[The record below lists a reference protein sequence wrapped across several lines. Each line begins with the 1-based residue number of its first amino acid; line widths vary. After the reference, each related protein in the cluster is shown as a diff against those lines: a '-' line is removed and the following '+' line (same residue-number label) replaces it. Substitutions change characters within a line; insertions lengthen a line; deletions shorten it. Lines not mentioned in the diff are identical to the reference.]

1 MWEASKDLT
10 GTRVWINLETSWGTN
25 DFSLNVFQF
34 YSIWGFFA
42 LQRWEHVSYF
52 RCHSTVIE
60 QVIKSSVYRCSLKH
74 SIPSHDLWQPH
85 KRPIYHT
92 LRGSAGQGYTV
103 CVRLYRPCMLIT
115 SGNSQD
121 TSSMFI
127 CAQRCSQ
134 ANKNSVYTHR
144 ATDGPL
150 LPCKCWIF
158 FPPVE
163 LLQTEPE
170 PGSFYS
176 RSLKYQKC
184 IKSV

>member
-1 MWEASKDLT
+1 MCCIL
-10 GTRVWINLETSWGTN
+10 
-25 DFSLNVFQF
+25 

-52 RCHSTVIE
+52 QCHSPVIE

-103 CVRLYRPCMLIT
+103 CVRLYRPCMPIT

-134 ANKNSVYTHR
+134 GNKNSVYTHR

-150 LPCKCWIF
+150 LPCKCWIS

-163 LLQTEPE
+163 LLQTKLEPD
-170 PGSFYS
+170 SFHS